1 MGTSKVGDLTQQAT
15 VALLA
20 PALYQLQVKYTEAE
34 RPPVVPERH
43 LSRGLTVSASLEG
56 QRHKPQSLH
65 CRKPAISRTGLR
77 TLLRGRDKKQL
88 WRAGW

>member
-1 MGTSKVGDLTQQAT
+1 MGMSKVGDLTQQDT

-43 LSRGLTVSASLEG
+43 LSRGLSVLAW
-56 QRHKPQSLH
+56 
-65 CRKPAISRTGLR
+65 
-77 TLLRGRDKKQL
+77 RGRGTSL
-88 WRAGW
+88 NLHIVESLPSPALG